1 MGTFQLL
8 LLGLSVTMFLVTEGV
23 PPGFTRAQWFN
34 EQHVQY
40 PKTIASN
47 DNIYC
52 NNEMRRINNHTSRCK
67 SFNTFLNYLGPAVI
81 KVCLEPNIS
90 CMNPAMQN
98 CHNSTT
104 DVPLTNCQLTS
115 GRYPNCSYRGTSKQA
130 YFVVACDPPVPA
142 DHSRSK
148 LLPVHLD
155 STTSQ
160 PDPILLSL

>member
-1 MGTFQLL
+1 MNLNLLIFTFCPFLFILL
-8 LLGLSVTMFLVTEGV
+8 TMFLVTEGI
-23 PPGFTRAQWFN
+23 PPGFTEAQWFN

-40 PKTIASN
+40 PKTIVSN

-52 NNEMRRINNHTSRCK
+52 NNEMRRVNNHIHRCK
-67 SFNTFLNYLGPAVI
+67 SFNTFLNYMLPDVI
-81 KVCLEPNIS
+81 SVCLKPNIT
-90 CMNPAMQN
+90 CRNPKMQN

-104 DVPLTNCQLTS
+104 AVPLTNCELTNLRA
-115 GRYPNCSYRGTSKQA
+115 GGYPNCRYRGTSKQA

-155 STTSQ
+155 STT
-160 PDPILLSL
+160 